1 MATYRKKK
9 LEELIKR
16 IVAEAFI
23 REIKDPRIGFI
34 TVVRVELKKDYSV
47 ANVWV
52 SVIGD
57 ESEKKLSLQGV
68 QSASGFIQYIV
79 GKSIRLRVT
88 PQIRFHLD
96 TSLEE
101 GSRILGLIDGF
112 DIKSE
117 ETEE

>member
-23 REIKDPRIGFI
+23 REIKDPRIGFV
-34 TVVRVELKKDYSV
+34 TVVRVELTKDYSI

-52 SVIGD
+52 SVIGN
-57 ESEKKLSLQGV
+57 ENEKKRSLKGMI
-68 QSASGFIQYIV
+68 SASGYIQYIV
-79 GKSIRLRVT
+79 GKNIRLRMT

-101 GSRILGLIDGF
+101 GTRLLGIIDGF
-112 DIKSE
+112 DSKAE